1 MNENNS
7 DIFEASDKTASR
19 KKTDNFFLDEKFDDL
34 NSSSQGSSNTL
45 RHLNDYDSN
54 ILKDGAYKDIS
65 DDTFKLEY
73 KITRTEEEIKSLEA
87 RLNAA
92 KEIHDYSKAQ
102 DLQAKLFML
111 KNDYKN
117 LLSQYNEKTLA
128 AKITSFVS
136 SIYSNTLGILIKSIT
151 SGIKNFYK
159 IIVSKLPAKF
169 ATVLRIKESLYTLKN
184 INNSVD
190 SLVSMKLPY
199 DESTDKYQKLSK
211 YIIKANSIQAEIS
224 GYLKN
229 NP

>member
-7 DIFEASDKTASR
+7 DIFEASEKRSLR
-19 KKTDNFFLDEKFDDL
+19 KKTDNFFLDEGFDNL
-34 NSSSQGSSNTL
+34 NLSYSGNSSL

-54 ILKDGAYKDIS
+54 ILQDGAYKDIS

-87 RLNAA
+87 RLNVA
-92 KEIHDYSKAQ
+92 KEIHDYGKVQ

-111 KNDYKN
+111 KNNYKN
-117 LLSQYNEKTLA
+117 LLSQYNEKNLA
-128 AKITSFVS
+128 AKITGFVS
-136 SIYSNTLGILIKSIT
+136 SIYSNTLGLLIKSIT
-151 SGIKNFYK
+151 YGIKKLYR
-159 IIVSKLPAKF
+159 IIVSILPAKF
-169 ATVLRIKESLYTLKN
+169 ATVLRIKESLNTLKN

-190 SLVSMKLPY
+190 NLVSMNIPY